1 MNMNDVLRRYE
12 SDLRQVEEHLGKY
25 LHSEVPFIP
34 QVINHLITSGGK
46 RFRPLMLLAS
56 ADLCG
61 YRGERRYPLSAV
73 IEFIHTATLL
83 HDDVVDG
90 AETRRGRPSA
100 NNVWGNAAVVLVGD
114 FLYSRSFTLMT
125 RDGDLAIIKL
135 ISETTNTMAE
145 AEVFQ
150 LLKCGDVGI
159 TEADY
164 FTLIEK
170 KTAVLIA
177 AACAVGALMAGAAPE
192 RVEALRG
199 FGHAMGLA
207 FQLTDDT
214 LDYVAAEK
222 EFGKAI
228 GMDIKEGK
236 ITLPLIRTLAR
247 CTAGERE
254 TIRGIVERKQATE
267 EDVKNVFDLI
277 GRYDGIPYALDRAR
291 GIIAEGKARL
301 APFED
306 GEAKASLMAMADF
319 IAERTL

>member
-1 MNMNDVLRRYE
+1 MNMTDVLRRYE
-12 SDLRQVEEHLGKY
+12 PDLRQVEEHLGRY
-25 LHSEVPFIP
+25 LHSEIPFIP
-34 QVINHLITSGGK
+34 QVINHLISSGGK

-100 NNVWGNAAVVLVGD
+100 NNVWGNASVVLVGD

-125 RDGDLAIIKL
+125 RDGDLAIIQL

-145 AEVFQ
+145 GEVFQ
-150 LLKCGDVGI
+150 LLKCGDAGI
-159 TEADY
+159 TEEDY

-177 AACAVGALMAGAAPE
+177 AACAVGALMAGAAPD
-192 RVEALRG
+192 RVEAMRA

-228 GMDIKEGK
+228 GMDIREGK

-247 CTAGERE
+247 CTAGEKE
-254 TIRGIVERKQATE
+254 TIRGIVERKQATD
-267 EDVKNVFDLI
+267 EDIAAVFGLI
-277 GRYDGIPYALDRAR
+277 GKYDGIPYALDRAR
-291 GIIAEGKARL
+291 TIIADGKARL
-301 APFED
+301 APFRD
-306 GEAKASLMAMADF
+306 GEAKAALLAMADF

>member
-1 MNMNDVLRRYE
+1 MNMTDVLRRYE
-12 SDLRQVEEHLGKY
+12 PDLRQVEEHLGRY
-25 LHSEVPFIP
+25 LHSEIPFIP
-34 QVINHLITSGGK
+34 QVINHLISSGGK

-73 IEFIHTATLL
+73 IELIHTATLL

-100 NNVWGNAAVVLVGD
+100 NNVWGNASVVLVGD

-125 RDGDLAIIKL
+125 RDGDLAIIQL

-145 AEVFQ
+145 GEVFQ
-150 LLKCGDVGI
+150 LLKCGDAGI
-159 TEADY
+159 TEEDY

-177 AACAVGALMAGAAPE
+177 AACAVGALMAGASPD
-192 RVEALRG
+192 RVEALRA

-228 GMDIKEGK
+228 GMDIREGK

-247 CTAGERE
+247 CTAGEKE
-254 TIRGIVERKQATE
+254 TIRGIVERKQATD
-267 EDVKNVFDLI
+267 EDIAAVFGLI
-277 GRYDGIPYALDRAR
+277 GKYDGIPYALDRAR
-291 GIIAEGKARL
+291 TIIADGKARL
-301 APFED
+301 APFRD
-306 GEAKASLMAMADF
+306 GEAKAALLAMADF

>member
-1 MNMNDVLRRYE
+1 MNMTDVIKRYE
-12 SDLRQVEEHLGKY
+12 PDLKLLEESLGKY
-25 LHSEVPFIP
+25 LHSEIPFIP
-34 QVINHLITSGGK
+34 TVINHLITSGGK

-83 HDDVVDG
+83 HDDVIDG
-90 AETRRGRPSA
+90 AETRRGKPSA
-100 NNVWGNAAVVLVGD
+100 NNVWGNAATVLVGD

-125 RDGDLAIIKL
+125 HDGDLNIIKL

-145 AEVFQ
+145 GEVFQ
-150 LLKCGDVGI
+150 LLKRGDVAI
-159 TEADY
+159 TEEDY

-177 AACAVGALMAGAAPE
+177 AACAVGALMAGAPPD
-192 RVEALRG
+192 RVEALRQ
-199 FGHAMGLA
+199 FGYRMGQS

-222 EFGKAI
+222 EFGKAV

-236 ITLPLIRTLAR
+236 ITLPLIRTLAQ
-247 CTAGERE
+247 CPAEE
-254 TIRGIVERKQATE
+254 KEVIRGIVERKQAT
-267 EDVKNVFDLI
+267 DQDIRTVFGLI
-277 GRYDGIPYALDRAR
+277 GKYDGIQYSLDRAR
-291 GIIAEGKARL
+291 KIIAEGKALL
-301 APFED
+301 APFEN
-306 GEAKASLMAMADF
+306 GEAKSSLLAMADF

>member
-1 MNMNDVLRRYE
+1 
-12 SDLRQVEEHLGKY
+12 
-25 LHSEVPFIP
+25 
-34 QVINHLITSGGK
+34 
-46 RFRPLMLLAS
+46 MLLAS

-100 NNVWGNAAVVLVGD
+100 NNVWGNASVVLVGD

-125 RDGDLAIIKL
+125 RDGDLAIIQL

-145 AEVFQ
+145 GEVFQ

-159 TEADY
+159 TEEDY

-177 AACAVGALMAGAAPE
+177 AACAVGALMAGAAPD
-192 RVEALRG
+192 RVEAMRA

-228 GMDIKEGK
+228 GMDIREGK

-247 CTAGERE
+247 CTAGEKE
-254 TIRGIVERKQATE
+254 TIRGIVERKQATD
-267 EDVKNVFDLI
+267 EDIAAVFGLI
-277 GRYDGIPYALDRAR
+277 GKYDGIPYALDRAR
-291 GIIAEGKARL
+291 TIIADGKARL
-301 APFED
+301 APFRD
-306 GEAKASLMAMADF
+306 GEAKAALLAMADF

>member
-12 SDLRQVEEHLGKY
+12 PDLRQVEEHLGKC

-34 QVINHLITSGGK
+34 QVVNHLITSGGK

-73 IEFIHTATLL
+73 IEYIHTATLL

-90 AETRRGRPSA
+90 AATRRGKPSA
-100 NNVWGNAAVVLVGD
+100 NHVWGNAAVVLVGD

-145 AEVFQ
+145 GEVFQ

-177 AACAVGALMAGAAPE
+177 AACAVGALMAGASPD
-192 RVEALRG
+192 RVEALRA

-228 GMDIKEGK
+228 GMDIREGK

-247 CTAGERE
+247 CTAGEKE
-254 TIRGIVERKQATE
+254 TIRGIVERKQATD
-267 EDVKNVFDLI
+267 EDIAAVFGLI
-277 GRYDGIPYALDRAR
+277 GKYDGIPYALDRAR
-291 GIIAEGKARL
+291 TIIADGKARL
-301 APFED
+301 APFRD
-306 GEAKASLMAMADF
+306 GEAKAALLAMADF

>member
-1 MNMNDVLRRYE
+1 MNMTDVLRRYE
-12 SDLRQVEEHLGKY
+12 PDLRQVEEHLGRY
-25 LHSEVPFIP
+25 LHSEIPFIP
-34 QVINHLITSGGK
+34 QVINHLISSGGK

-100 NNVWGNAAVVLVGD
+100 NNVWGNASVVLVGD

-125 RDGDLAIIKL
+125 RDGDLAIIQL

-145 AEVFQ
+145 GEVFQ
-150 LLKCGDVGI
+150 LLKCGDAGI
-159 TEADY
+159 TEEDY

-177 AACAVGALMAGAAPE
+177 AACAVGALMAGASPD
-192 RVEALRG
+192 RVEALRA

-228 GMDIKEGK
+228 GMDIREGK

-247 CTAGERE
+247 CTAGEKE
-254 TIRGIVERKQATE
+254 TIRGIVERKQATD
-267 EDVKNVFDLI
+267 EDIAAVFGLI
-277 GRYDGIPYALDRAR
+277 GKYDGIPYALDRAR
-291 GIIAEGKARL
+291 TIIADGKARL
-301 APFED
+301 APFRD
-306 GEAKASLMAMADF
+306 GEAKAALLAMADF

>member
-1 MNMNDVLRRYE
+1 MNMTDVLRRYE
-12 SDLRQVEEHLGKY
+12 PDLRQVEEHLGRY
-25 LHSEVPFIP
+25 LHSEIPFIP
-34 QVINHLITSGGK
+34 QVINHLISSGGK
-46 RFRPLMLLAS
+46 WFRPLMLLAS

-100 NNVWGNAAVVLVGD
+100 NNVWGNASVVLVGD

-125 RDGDLAIIKL
+125 RDGDLAIIQL

-145 AEVFQ
+145 GEVFQ
-150 LLKCGDVGI
+150 LLKCGDAGI
-159 TEADY
+159 TEEDY

-177 AACAVGALMAGAAPE
+177 AACAVGALMAGASPD
-192 RVEALRG
+192 RVEALRA

-228 GMDIKEGK
+228 GMDIREGK

-247 CTAGERE
+247 CTAGEKE
-254 TIRGIVERKQATE
+254 TIRGIVERKQATD
-267 EDVKNVFDLI
+267 EDIAAVFGLI
-277 GRYDGIPYALDRAR
+277 GKYDGIPYALDRAR
-291 GIIAEGKARL
+291 TIIADGKARL
-301 APFED
+301 APFRD
-306 GEAKASLMAMADF
+306 GEAKAALLAMADF